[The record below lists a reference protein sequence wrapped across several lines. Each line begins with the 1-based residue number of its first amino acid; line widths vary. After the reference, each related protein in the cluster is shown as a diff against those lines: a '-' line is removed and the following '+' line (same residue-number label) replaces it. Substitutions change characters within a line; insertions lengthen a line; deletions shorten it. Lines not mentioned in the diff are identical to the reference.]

1 MTDTH
6 IVERAESPAPRAL
19 FLGGALLLASVVAT
33 VAFQVGFYSAGW
45 VGYIPTVLFSA
56 ALMILA
62 FGIRGSGSVTAG
74 RPLGTFALAALAA
87 WLVVSAVFHTTV
99 GPMLAETSPIAL
111 SMAFSYIDLV
121 VEFAL
126 AVIAVVQIARAGVVP
141 APLEWV
147 PTWVL
152 AAATASWLLMQLA
165 GLVLVNVSQVQMTV
179 FTLDGAVRIAG
190 VILLGVLAIVLG
202 DRMLRAPGA
211 AAPELSADTELTSS

>member
-45 VGYIPTVLFSA
+45 VGYIPTILFSA

-87 WLVVSAVFHTTV
+87 WLILSDVLVSA
-99 GPMLAETSPIAL
+99 LNASIAAD
-111 SMAFSYIDLV
+111 SSAAVVVTIIYVALV
-121 VEFAL
+121 VKFAL

-141 APLEWV
+141 TPLEWV

-152 AAATASWLLMQLA
+152 AAATASWLLTQLA
-165 GLVLVNVSQVQMTV
+165 GLVLINVSQVQMTV
-179 FTLDGAVRIAG
+179 FALDGAVRIAG

-202 DRMLRAPGA
+202 DRMLRTPGA
-211 AAPELSADTELTSS
+211 AAPELSVDTELTSS

>member
-1 MTDTH
+1 MTDTQ
-6 IVERAESPAPRAL
+6 VFERAESPAPRAL
-19 FLGGALLLASVVAT
+19 FIGGALLLASVVAII
-33 VAFQVGFYSAGW
+33 ALQPGFFGASW
-45 VGYIPTVLFSA
+45 VGYLPAVLFSA

-74 RPLGTFALAALAA
+74 RPLGTFALAALAL
-87 WLVVSAVFHTTV
+87 WLVLSDVLHATV
-99 GPMLAETSPIAL
+99 GSTLAETAPLAV
-111 SMAFSYIDLV
+111 SMTLNYVDLV
-121 VEFAL
+121 VQFAL

-152 AAATASWLLMQLA
+152 AACTATWLSTQLV
-165 GLVLVNVSQVQMTV
+165 GLILVGVISVPM
-179 FTLDGAVRIAG
+179 FFSSLDGAVRIAG

-202 DRMLRAPGA
+202 DRMLRTPGA

>member
-45 VGYIPTVLFSA
+45 VGYIPTILFSA

-87 WLVVSAVFHTTV
+87 WLILSDVLVSA
-99 GPMLAETSPIAL
+99 LNASIAAD
-111 SMAFSYIDLV
+111 SSAAVVVTIIYVALV
-121 VEFAL
+121 VKFAL

-141 APLEWV
+141 APLEWT

-152 AAATASWLLMQLA
+152 AAVTASWLLTQLA

-179 FTLDGAVRIAG
+179 FALDGAVRIAG

-211 AAPELSADTELTSS
+211 AAPERSADTELTSS

>member
-19 FLGGALLLASVVAT
+19 FIGGALLLASVVAT
-33 VAFQVGFYSAGW
+33 VVFQVGFYPVSWA
-45 VGYIPTVLFSA
+45 GYIPTILFSA
-56 ALMILA
+56 ALMIFA
-62 FGIRGSGSVTAG
+62 FGIRGAGSVTAG

-87 WLVVSAVFHTTV
+87 WLIVSAVFHAAV
-99 GPMLAETSPIAL
+99 GPLLAETSPIAL

-152 AAATASWLLMQLA
+152 AACTASWLLTQLV
-165 GLVLVNVSQVQMTV
+165 GLVLVNVNQVPTIF
-179 FTLDGAVRIAG
+179 FTLDGAVRIGG

-202 DRMLRAPGA
+202 DRMLRTPA
-211 AAPELSADTELTSS
+211 AAPPEHPAATQFTSS

>member
-45 VGYIPTVLFSA
+45 VGYIPTILFSA

-87 WLVVSAVFHTTV
+87 WLILSDVLVSA
-99 GPMLAETSPIAL
+99 LNASIAAD
-111 SMAFSYIDLV
+111 SSAAVVVTIIYVALV
-121 VEFAL
+121 VKFAL

-152 AAATASWLLMQLA
+152 AAATASWLLTQLA
-165 GLVLVNVSQVQMTV
+165 GLVPINVSQVQMTV
-179 FTLDGAVRIAG
+179 FALDGAVRIAG

-211 AAPELSADTELTSS
+211 AAPERSADTELTSS

>member
-45 VGYIPTVLFSA
+45 VGYIPSILFSA

-87 WLVVSAVFHTTV
+87 WLILSDVLVSA
-99 GPMLAETSPIAL
+99 LNASIAAD
-111 SMAFSYIDLV
+111 SSAAVVVTIIYVALV
-121 VEFAL
+121 VKFAL

-152 AAATASWLLMQLA
+152 AAATASWLLTQLA
-165 GLVLVNVSQVQMTV
+165 GLVLINVSQVQMTV
-179 FTLDGAVRIAG
+179 FALDGAVRIAG

-202 DRMLRAPGA
+202 DRMLRTPGA
-211 AAPELSADTELTSS
+211 AAPELSVDTELTSS

>member
-45 VGYIPTVLFSA
+45 VGYIPTILFSA

-87 WLVVSAVFHTTV
+87 WLILSDVLVSA
-99 GPMLAETSPIAL
+99 LNASIAAD
-111 SMAFSYIDLV
+111 SSAAVVVTIIYVALV
-121 VEFAL
+121 VKFAL

-152 AAATASWLLMQLA
+152 AAATASWLLTQLA
-165 GLVLVNVSQVQMTV
+165 GLVPINVSQVQMTV
-179 FTLDGAVRIAG
+179 FALDGAVRIAG

-202 DRMLRAPGA
+202 DRMLRTRGA